1 MWRRCCLRHA
11 LCVGALHWAGL
22 TAAQA
27 DEPLPAPQ
35 GAPLSEPAAAP
46 EPALPAPMDLAAE
59 VRLHEN
65 GRLAAVLCQGQPLRA
80 ARCRYGTLTGLVL
93 TYYPTGS
100 VAEVLAFRDGW
111 LDGVTEVYDP
121 TGHLL
126 ERAVYRA
133 GSAVPPSEVAAVSP
147 APDPPLPMPPSLPPS
162 AAEAGTADAAD
173 GSAPTTIEPTSAA
186 PQPSSAEAPV
196 ASRRP
201 AAAVDSQP
209 IFGLGVRGLLGGLVG
224 SAASAG
230 IGGGQLVFAMS
241 PSPGT
246 YPELAVGVSSTFD
259 AKGAYRRLD
268 VPISLG
274 LIVHLSR
281 ATAPLYMALSFDAM
295 YALRTVPGDVPGPKA
310 EEAWLLGGSGGF
322 GIDMPMWNGDRS
334 QGRMLMDVRLGGT
347 GRIDTSPPLLIPQDS
362 GDPQAAIAGQF
373 RVLLTLTAQAN
384 FGG

>member
-22 TAAQA
+22 TAALA
-27 DEPLPAPQ
+27 DEPVPVPQ
-35 GAPLSEPAAAP
+35 GPPLSEPAAAP
-46 EPALPAPMDLAAE
+46 EAAVPVPMDPVAE
-59 VRLHEN
+59 ARLHEN
-65 GRLAAVLCQGQPLRA
+65 GRLAALLCQGQPLRA
-80 ARCRYGTLTGLVL
+80 ARCRYGTVTGLML

-133 GSAVPPSEVAAVSP
+133 GSAVPPSETASALP
-147 APDPPLPMPPSLPPS
+147 PPDPPLPMPPSLPPS
-162 AAEAGTADAAD
+162 PEEAGTTGAAD
-173 GSAPTTIEPTSAA
+173 GSVPPTLEPTSAA
-186 PQPSSAEAPV
+186 PQPPPV
-196 ASRRP
+196 DALAASRRP

-209 IFGLGVRGLLGGLVG
+209 IFGLGVRGLIGGLAG

-246 YPELAVGVSSTFD
+246 YPELAVGVTSTFD
-259 AKGAYRRLD
+259 ANGAYRRLD

-281 ATAPLYMALSFDAM
+281 TIAPLYMALSFDAM
-295 YALRTVPGDVPGPKA
+295 YAQRTVPGDVPGPKA

-347 GRIDTSPPLLIPQDS
+347 GRIDTTPALLIPQDS
-362 GDPQAAIAGQF
+362 GDPQAAIASQF